1 MKRTRLLAILLIAL
15 VTLSLVAC
23 NQTTLAAPERLT
35 VENDTLR
42 WNSVNG
48 AKSYSIAVDGLEKAQ
63 TTNNYYSLD
72 SLGLE
77 AGETYEFRVKAIGDG
92 YIYLNSE
99 FSKAYSFNYVPTVNG
114 GGSGTGGN
122 SGGGNTDSGNAGI
135 ENNGGGTI
143 PVQESKENFFYK
155 PHPNSGPVL
164 KDSFSDGKFYYY
176 YYHLGYLENF
186 PLVYSSTKNLTQ
198 DIKDA
203 GVKISFEEEIAAE
216 SQSSIEESV
225 NNSVT
230 EQTGGST
237 SWEKGFEFEIGKD
250 GLFALNTSTNV
261 TKEWNWEHSKT
272 YSTAHSVASS
282 WLSSIK
288 KSVALE
294 FTENTKVG
302 FYRYIQYTKRCDIF
316 ALVVYDTSSREFSWE
331 YLSYAEEGIKSMQD
345 MFEYSVD
352 GSFESNNE
360 NTLTFDKSVL
370 GTINTSNAPE
380 YKGPVVEAP
389 ATPIKIPVNRHHC
402 AHDTGYDL
410 TTDGDSKNAV
420 KDHSLYEMGHL
431 VFYGCK
437 KSGEIFRIAEP
448 ENFKLE
454 YIFEEDPS
462 DLPSTGSGDLRIS
475 DDSSK
480 TVLDTDIRNTTIGK
494 GAYEVKIKY
503 KNGSTAKT
511 VTVTDFME
519 GKSRGSAVDM
529 LNVQLN
535 GVDLSK
541 IAEIKVTIV
550 YELYYW
556 ANIGDHHHSDW
567 RCDYV
572 FIFE

>member
-1 MKRTRLLAILLIAL
+1 
-15 VTLSLVAC
+15 
-23 NQTTLAAPERLT
+23 
-35 VENDTLR
+35 
-42 WNSVNG
+42 
-48 AKSYSIAVDGLEKAQ
+48 
-63 TTNNYYSLD
+63 
-72 SLGLE
+72 
-77 AGETYEFRVKAIGDG
+77 
-92 YIYLNSE
+92 
-99 FSKAYSFNYVPTVNG
+99 
-114 GGSGTGGN
+114 
-122 SGGGNTDSGNAGI
+122 
-135 ENNGGGTI
+135 
-143 PVQESKENFFYK
+143 
-155 PHPNSGPVL
+155 
-164 KDSFSDGKFYYY
+164 
-176 YYHLGYLENF
+176 
-186 PLVYSSTKNLTQ
+186 
-198 DIKDA
+198 
-203 GVKISFEEEIAAE
+203 
-216 SQSSIEESV
+216 
-225 NNSVT
+225 
-230 EQTGGST
+230 
-237 SWEKGFEFEIGKD
+237 
-250 GLFALNTSTNV
+250 
-261 TKEWNWEHSKT
+261 
-272 YSTAHSVASS
+272 
-282 WLSSIK
+282 
-288 KSVALE
+288 VALE